1 MHAVNIDSIY
11 YAGLP
16 QLEMS
21 WILYYFVEIFNHEN
35 VMDLLKDFKIQLT
48 CDAGFNTPE
57 ISNYIQKL

>member
-35 VMDLLKDFKIQLT
+35 VMDLLKDFKI
-48 CDAGFNTPE
+48 
-57 ISNYIQKL
+57 